1 MCGYK
6 LERTGAVRRNY
17 LDDKGMQMTECCEE
31 RTSKESDIIIMMGD
45 EEKIVE
51 KGGIIS
57 ERRVCALFLLL
68 QHPLRLQVSSSG
80 SGQD

>member
-6 LERTGAVRRNY
+6 LERTGAVRKDY

-51 KGGIIS
+51 IK
-57 ERRVCALFLLL
+57 ERN
-68 QHPLRLQVSSSG
+68 HLRATRLRSRPSSSTSMASVG
-80 SGQD
+80 VMF